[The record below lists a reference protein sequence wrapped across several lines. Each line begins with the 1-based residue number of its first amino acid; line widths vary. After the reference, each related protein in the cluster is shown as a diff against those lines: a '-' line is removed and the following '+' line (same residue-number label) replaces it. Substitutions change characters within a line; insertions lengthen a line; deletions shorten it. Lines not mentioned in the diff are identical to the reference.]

1 MCILYSTLR
10 VATTPYTNRSPQTDK
25 INTFKFNIMQ
35 NTNSY
40 KFILQIAISLLFL
53 TCCTKKDNCSD
64 WYEGV
69 DCIGEESA
77 NFYGSYNGKL

>member
-1 MCILYSTLR
+1 M
-10 VATTPYTNRSPQTDK
+10 
-25 INTFKFNIMQ
+25 MQ

-40 KFILQIAISLLFL
+40 KFILQIAVSLLFL

-69 DCIGEESA
+69 DCIGEERA
-77 NFYGSYNGKL
+77 NFYGSYNGTLSIAGKKYSFDFEHSKENKEPIKIML

>member
-1 MCILYSTLR
+1 M
-10 VATTPYTNRSPQTDK
+10 
-25 INTFKFNIMQ
+25 MQ

-40 KFILQIAISLLFL
+40 KFILQIAVSLLFL

-69 DCIGEESA
+69 DCIGEERA
-77 NFYGSYNGKL
+77 NFYGSYNGKS